1 MQAKF
6 ANLYSQKRT
15 PILILIGLCVVLYFV
30 NIGRWDLWDPDEPRY
45 GQVARE
51 MVNGG
56 DWIIMHFNG
65 KVYAD
70 KPPLFFWAIALSSF
84 LWKGFH
90 SFSVRFPS
98 AFFGTLT
105 VLLTFFLGKKLYC
118 RRTGFFSALVL
129 ATTLEFAYLAVR
141 ANIDATLTFFTTAS
155 IFCFVDWHFR
165 EGQRRRILSIYGFYF
180 SMALAT
186 LTKGPVGFI
195 LPLLV
200 SLTYLVW
207 QRDWRSIRQMRLVT
221 GMVLFFGIVL
231 AWYLPALAKGG
242 ESYLRATLLQHTV
255 ERYATG
261 WSHAKPFYYYA
272 LRIPVDFLPWSVFL
286 VAATLYGFL
295 AETTEKRSRFNFLF
309 VWGLV
314 IFVFLS
320 FSRGKRG
327 LYLLPIYPGLSLV
340 VGKLWTDWIDRS
352 VGQLKPFWISFAVYG
367 LAIGLMV
374 AGVVAPLYCLK
385 KQSSYLTYSL
395 PGAILLIGTGIA
407 MFFLHRSKHYK
418 AVFGVLVGMA
428 AAAFFYTTSVI
439 FPVANESESGRFL
452 SQEVSARIQPEDKL
466 GVYRERTGMYNF
478 YTGIVPITELRDEG
492 ELSRFLQSPGKVFCL
507 AEAKSLSAFQIRGM
521 MPTNVQVI
529 TQRRVGGETIVLLSN
544 Q

>member
-1 MQAKF
+1 MQRKLP
-6 ANLYSQKRT
+6 NLYPKKKT
-15 PILILIGLCVVLYFV
+15 HILVLIGLCVVLYFV

-56 DWIIMHFNG
+56 DWIVMHFNG

-84 LWKGFH
+84 LWKGFY

-105 VLLTFFLGKKLYC
+105 VLLTFFLGKRLYSA
-118 RRTGFFSALVL
+118 RTGFFSALIL
-129 ATTLEFAYLAVR
+129 ATSLEFAYLAVR

-155 IFCFVDWHFR
+155 IFCFVDWYFR
-165 EGQRRRILSIYGFYF
+165 EGERRRTLSIYGFYF

-207 QRDWRSIRQMRLVT
+207 QRDWRSIKQMRLVT
-221 GMVLFFGIVL
+221 GMVLFLGVVL

-242 ESYLRATLLQHTV
+242 EGYLRATLLQHTV
-255 ERYATG
+255 ERYTTG
-261 WSHAKPFYYYA
+261 WSHARPFYYYA
-272 LRIPVDFLPWSVFL
+272 LRIPVDFFPWSVFL
-286 VAATLYGFL
+286 VAATLCGFL
-295 AETTEKRSRFNFLF
+295 AETAEERNRFKFLF
-309 VWGLV
+309 FWGNV

-320 FSRGKRG
+320 FSTGKRG
-327 LYLLPIYPGLSLV
+327 IYLLPLYPALSLE
-340 VGKLWTDWIDRS
+340 VGKLWSDWIGRS
-352 VGQLKPFWISFAVYG
+352 VGRLKPFWVSFAVYG
-367 LAIGLMV
+367 LALGLIV
-374 AGVVAPLYCLK
+374 AGIVIPLYCLK
-385 KQSSYLTYSL
+385 RLPSYIPYSF
-395 PGAILLIGTGIA
+395 PGVILLIGAGSA
-407 MFFLHRSKHYK
+407 MFFLHRSRQYR
-418 AVFGVLVGMA
+418 AVFGVIVGLT

-439 FPVANESESGRFL
+439 FPLINESESGRFL
-452 SQEVSARIQPEDKL
+452 SEEVSARVQPEDKL
-466 GVYRERTGMYNF
+466 GVYGEKTGMYNF
-478 YTGIVPITELRDEG
+478 YTGIVPITELNNEE
-492 ELSRFLQSPGKVFCL
+492 ELSLFLQSSVRVFCL
-507 AEAKSLSAFQIRGM
+507 AETRSLAAFQTRGM
-521 MPTNVQVI
+521 MPPNVQVI
-529 TQRRVGGETIVLLSN
+529 TQRRVGGHTIVLLSN

>member
-1 MQAKF
+1 
-6 ANLYSQKRT
+6 
-15 PILILIGLCVVLYFV
+15 
-30 NIGRWDLWDPDEPRY
+30 
-45 GQVARE
+45 

-56 DWIIMHFNG
+56 DWMIMHFNG
-65 KVYAD
+65 KVYPD

-98 AFFGTLT
+98 ALFGTLS
-105 VLLTFFLGKKLYC
+105 VLLTFFLGKRLYSA
-118 RRTGFFSALVL
+118 RTGFFSALIL
-129 ATTLEFAYLAVR
+129 ATSLEFAYFAVR

-155 IFCFVDWHFR
+155 IFCFADWYFR
-165 EGQRRRILSIYGFYF
+165 EGELKRTLSIYGFYF
-180 SMALAT
+180 SIALAT

-200 SLTYLVW
+200 SLIYLVW
-207 QRDWRSIRQMRLVT
+207 QRDWRSMKQMRLVT
-221 GMVLFFGIVL
+221 GMVLFLGVVL
-231 AWYLPALAKGG
+231 AWYLPALVKGG

-286 VAATLYGFL
+286 VAATLYGFS
-295 AETTEKRSRFNFLF
+295 AETTKERNRFNFLF
-309 VWGLV
+309 VWGVV

-320 FSRGKRG
+320 FSKGKRG
-327 LYLLPIYPGLSLV
+327 LYLLPVYPGLSLV

-352 VGQLKPFWISFAVYG
+352 AARLKKDWFSLAVYG
-367 LAIGLMV
+367 LAVGLVV
-374 AGVVAPLYCLK
+374 AGAVAPLYCLK
-385 KQSSYLTYSL
+385 RQPSYLTYSL
-395 PGAILLIGTGIA
+395 PGVILLIGAGIA
-407 MFFLHRSKHYK
+407 MFFLYRSRYYK
-418 AVFGVLVGMA
+418 AVFFVLVGMMA
-428 AAAFFYTTSVI
+428 SVFFYTTSVI

-452 SQEVSARIQPEDKL
+452 SQEVSARIQLEDEL

-478 YTGIVPITELRDEG
+478 YTGIVPITELRNEE
-492 ELSRFLQSPGKVFCL
+492 ELSRFLQSSGKVFCL
-507 AEAKSLSAFQIRGM
+507 AEAKALAALQTRGM

-529 TQRRVGGETIVLLSN
+529 TQRRVGGDMIVLLSN